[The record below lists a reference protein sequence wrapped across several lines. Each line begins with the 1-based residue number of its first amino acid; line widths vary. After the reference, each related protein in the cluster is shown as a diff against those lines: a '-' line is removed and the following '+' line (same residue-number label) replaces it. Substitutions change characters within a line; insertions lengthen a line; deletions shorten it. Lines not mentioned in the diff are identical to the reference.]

1 MARDDPAAIAK
12 ACKSEAPWH
21 RTAQS
26 NHSYKLE

>member
-1 MARDDPAAIAK
+1 MAGDDTAAAAK
-12 ACKSEAPWH
+12 ACKSEATWY

>member
-1 MARDDPAAIAK
+1 MAGDDPAAAAK
-12 ACKSEAPWH
+12 ACKSEAPWY